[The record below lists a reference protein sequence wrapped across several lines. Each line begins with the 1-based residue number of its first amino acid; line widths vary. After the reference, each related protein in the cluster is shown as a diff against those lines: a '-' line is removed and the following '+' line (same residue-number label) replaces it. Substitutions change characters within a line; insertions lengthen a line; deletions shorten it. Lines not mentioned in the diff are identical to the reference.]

1 MEAAG
6 GRRTRLP
13 AFQLSATPPLRK
25 RRARGRRPPLAA
37 APAQGLGAALPA
49 GPGQRGAALPGSG
62 AERGRSSGLGP
73 RWGSAGRAEKA
84 LGFQGSV
91 IWFLMCVFSFSPP
104 PLSLSSSRCFSPPPQ
119 THAYTHTHTRTQR
132 FSLPPPGRRG
142 KPNLRPTKAFGI
154 VACAPS
160 GTALKPSNAASAMS
174 GKAPRPGMPHLPDVF
189 HRTECWFCC
198 SLIPVVCPPPPPP
211 DVLQL
216 SPFEIVWFLKIL
228 FQALN

>member
-1 MEAAG
+1 MV
-6 GRRTRLP
+6 
-13 AFQLSATPPLRK
+13 SN
-25 RRARGRRPPLAA
+25 
-37 APAQGLGAALPA
+37 
-49 GPGQRGAALPGSG
+49 
-62 AERGRSSGLGP
+62 
-73 RWGSAGRAEKA
+73 
-84 LGFQGSV
+84 V
-91 IWFLMCVFSFSPP
+91 CVFF
-104 PLSLSSSRCFSPPPQ
+104 LSSSSLSLLLPLLFSSSPNARI
-119 THAYTHTHTRTQR
+119 HTHTHTHTHTHAQR

-160 GTALKPSNAASAMS
+160 GTAPKPSNAASAMS

-198 SLIPVVCPPPPPP
+198 SLIPVVCPPPPP